1 MKPVSTLLLLAPL
14 LLTCCT
20 YQPSPRPMAA
30 SPGIQKTVDL
40 PQDPADR
47 SCSYFYFLWGSHAEY
62 NQDLEAALDAFE
74 KALVCDPSA
83 TYIQKKIPILL
94 IKMGEMDQAAEWL
107 TEGIKQ
113 NPDDKAQ
120 YLLLAHLRMQQLKR
134 EEAIQL
140 YQELLTRDPKD
151 TGVLLRLGI
160 LYTQQNEVDKAEN
173 IFRDLL
179 EQDSEEYFAHLYLA
193 RLLHLRQKIDEA
205 GPEYEQA
212 LRLNW
217 STDLV
222 FEMVDFYSNQE
233 KYTDVLR
240 LYTTILKND
249 PENSRA
255 ALGRV
260 QTLMSLGEDQ
270 QALEELRKLRETSKE
285 PAKLDMAIS
294 KLLLRLDKIA
304 EAKVILE
311 KYRKGENAHEAAYM
325 LALIAFQA
333 EDRQTAL
340 AYLATIPKQAEE
352 YPESVYLRIRILRD
366 EERTAEAMSLL
377 LDSIADEQL
386 RDPLYF
392 ALLSSL
398 YQEQG
403 KDSDA
408 LQVLIKGVEVF
419 PDNEQV
425 HFELAL
431 LLEKSGRHL
440 DAVQSMQK
448 VLELHPNHPEA
459 LNFIGYT
466 WADQNINLDKAYEYI
481 RQAVEMKPDNGFIR
495 DSLGWIY
502 FRKGEFA
509 KAEQELLT
517 AIKLE
522 PDDPHIYQHL
532 GQIYQA
538 QSRIEDARQAY
549 RKALE
554 LLADDEGKAA
564 IQKMIDELEK
574 K

>member
-1 MKPVSTLLLLAPL
+1 MKYSTALFLLAPL
-14 LLTCCT
+14 LLTCCVR
-20 YQPSPRPMAA
+20 QPMPPPVADTA
-30 SPGIQKTVDL
+30 PIQKTVES

-47 SCSYFYFLWGSHAEY
+47 SCSYFYFLWGSHAES

-74 KALVCDPSA
+74 KALVCDPNA
-83 TYIQKKIPILL
+83 TYIQKKIPVLL

-107 TEGIKQ
+107 TKGIKQ

-134 EEAIQL
+134 DEAIQL
-140 YQELLTRDPKD
+140 YQELLERDPKD

-160 LYTQQNEVDKAEN
+160 LYTQQNEIDKAEK

-179 EQDSEEYFAHLYLA
+179 KQDSQEYFAHLYLA
-193 RLLHLRQKIDEA
+193 RLLHLRQKLDEA

-217 STDLV
+217 SADLV
-222 FEMVDFYSNQE
+222 FEMVDFYGNQE

-249 PENSRA
+249 PNNSRA

-270 QALEELRKLRETSKE
+270 QALEELRKMREISKE

-304 EAKVILE
+304 EAKTILE
-311 KYRKGENAHEAAYM
+311 KYRKGDNANESAYM

-333 EDRQTAL
+333 EDRQAAL
-340 AYLATIPKQAEE
+340 QYLNTIPKQAEE

-366 EERTAEAMSLL
+366 EDRSAEAVSLL
-377 LDSIADEQL
+377 LTSIADEQL

-398 YQEQG
+398 SQEQG
-403 KDSDA
+403 QDSDA
-408 LQVLIKGVEVF
+408 LQVLIKGVEIF

-431 LLEKSGRHL
+431 LLDKGGRHL
-440 DAVQSMQK
+440 EAVQSMQK

-466 WADQNINLDKAYEYI
+466 WADQNINLDKAYDYI

-495 DSLGWIY
+495 DSLGWVY
-502 FRKGEFA
+502 FRKGELG

-538 QSRIEDARQAY
+538 QSRKKEALQAY

-554 LLADDEGKAA
+554 LIGEEEGKAT
-564 IQKMIDELEK
+564 IKKMIDELEK
-574 K
+574 Q